1 MTKDRVLRYDI
12 LKELFNIS
20 VGKSASMLSEIV
32 NRKII
37 LDVPDIKIFDKKNDN
52 LIFQK
57 ILTPVLDCTL
67 MVSSISF
74 REKLTG
80 KANLIFPAKKMKM
93 FINLCLNK
101 NGEVKCLNTDFT
113 DIDFDVVKEIGNIIL
128 NSIIGGIANYL
139 NISLSYTLPKVKIF
153 NRIDF
158 GRDIESEEYN
168 HALIL
173 YITFIIDDTE
183 IQGALIVDLT
193 LKSLSELIKKVDEIE
208 DGLDG

>member
-52 LIFQK
+52 LSFQK
-57 ILTPVLDCTL
+57 SLPPVLDGTL